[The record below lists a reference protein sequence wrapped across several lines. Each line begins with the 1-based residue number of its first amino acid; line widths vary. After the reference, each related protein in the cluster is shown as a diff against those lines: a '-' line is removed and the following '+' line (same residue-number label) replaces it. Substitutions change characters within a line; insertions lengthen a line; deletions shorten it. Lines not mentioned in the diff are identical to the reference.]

1 MKKVLFLTT
10 IAALS
15 FAACG
20 GNESAYTEQEKT
32 SQDSLDQLKQEDDF
46 ANLMNDTTSK
56 DKDTI
61 SSKPEKYSPSKEG
74 SAVTIPSK

>member
-32 SQDSLDQLKQEDDF
+32 SQDSLDQMKQEDDF
-46 ANLMNDTTSK
+46 ESLMNDTASK
-56 DKDTI
+56 DSVST
-61 SSKPEKYSPSKEG
+61 KPEKYTPSKGGE
-74 SAVTIPSK
+74 AVTIPSK

>member
-32 SQDSLDQLKQEDDF
+32 TQDSMDQLKQEDDF
-46 ANLMNDTTSK
+46 ASLMSDSTSK
-56 DKDTI
+56 DSV
-61 SSKPEKYSPSKEG
+61 SSKPEKHSPAKEG

>member
-32 SQDSLDQLKQEDDF
+32 TQDSLDQMKQEDDF
-46 ANLMNDTTSK
+46 ESLMNDTVSK
-56 DKDTI
+56 DSVST
-61 SSKPEKYSPSKEG
+61 KPEKYTPSKGGE
-74 SAVTIPSK
+74 AVTIPSK

>member
-32 SQDSLDQLKQEDDF
+32 TQDSLDQMKQEDDF
-46 ANLMNDTTSK
+46 ESLMNDTASK
-56 DKDTI
+56 DSVST
-61 SSKPEKYSPSKEG
+61 KPEKYTPSKGGE
-74 SAVTIPSK
+74 AVTIPSK